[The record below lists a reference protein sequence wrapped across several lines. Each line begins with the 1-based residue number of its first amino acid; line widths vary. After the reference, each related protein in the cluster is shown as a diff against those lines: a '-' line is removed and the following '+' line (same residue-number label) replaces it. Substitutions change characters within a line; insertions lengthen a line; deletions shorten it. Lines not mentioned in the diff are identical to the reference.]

1 MDEDLQAI
9 KKRLE
14 TKIRENS
21 HELKEFSRE
30 RADQTAGEMRADI
43 RRLDMRMSGLEKLL
57 WNRLLTFAAGA
68 IFGLAIAVIGLALMA
83 SQ

>member
-14 TKIRENS
+14 TKIREQS

-30 RADQTAGEMRADI
+30 RAEQTVREMRSEI
-43 RRLDMRMSGLEKLL
+43 GRLDFRVSGLERFL
-57 WNRLLTFAAGA
+57 WNRLFVFLAGA
-68 IFGLAIAVIGLALMA
+68 IFGLTVAVIGITFVTL
-83 SQ
+83 

>member
-14 TKIRENS
+14 TKLRENS

-30 RADQTAGEMRADI
+30 RTEQMAREMKSEI
-43 RRLDMRMSGLEKLL
+43 GRLDMRMSGLERLI
-57 WNRLLTFAAGA
+57 WNRLLVFAAGV
-68 IFGLAIAVIGLALMA
+68 FLGLAMAAIGLMLL
-83 SQ
+83 SV